1 MSAKARLPQQSR
13 TIKLKHEEDLQ
24 EIFEFDIYYD
34 EAKNRHVCRF
44 FSQFS
49 NKGGDTEQMVVEF
62 PLSKLVQH
70 EVSQM
75 HKLITERLKRRDNV
89 DKIIADQAK
98 KNEMIRLKN
107 ILKEH
112 DTNPNVKCRCETCE
126 PARKKLGRLFFGYKQ
141 PKSSRPP
148 Q

>member
-1 MSAKARLPQQSR
+1 MARSRLPQQSR
-13 TIKLKHEEDLQ
+13 TIKLRHEEDLQ

-75 HKLITERLKRRDNV
+75 HKLITERLKRQTKEKTLSKLQRDEE
-89 DKIIADQAK
+89 IL
-98 KNEMIRLKN
+98 RLQTL
-107 ILKEH
+107 LKEH
-112 DTNPNVKCRCETCE
+112 AVDPLNKCTCL
-126 PARKKLGRLFFGYKQ
+126 PCKLARTELNQLYSSRGS
-141 PKSSRPP
+141 KSSRPT